1 MAVAKGTVGN
11 NGGGNRFGALLCV
24 VSRPRGL
31 WVDQTHKKYC
41 RINGEN
47 HPFCYYIDR
56 EGASVDLKWYIV
68 HTYSGFENKVKKTL
82 EERIKNLGQEE
93 FFGKVLVP
101 TEQVVELR
109 QGQKR
114 TSSRKFYPG
123 YILVQMQLNDDTWH
137 TVRNT
142 AKVTGFVGGE
152 VKPTPIPDEEAER
165 IIQQMQEGVSKPK
178 PRYQFEEGDEVR
190 VVDGPFS
197 NFQGI
202 VEEVKPDKE
211 KLRVLITIFGR
222 PTPVELE
229 FIQVNKV

>member
-1 MAVAKGTVGN
+1 V
-11 NGGGNRFGALLCV
+11 
-24 VSRPRGL
+24 
-31 WVDQTHKKYC
+31 
-41 RINGEN
+41 E
-47 HPFCYYIDR
+47 
-56 EGASVDLKWYIV
+56 LKWYIV

-93 FFGKVLVP
+93 RFGQVLVP

-109 QGQKR
+109 QGQKK

-123 YILVQMQLNDDTWH
+123 YILVQMHLDDDTWH

-197 NFQGI
+197 NFNGI

-222 PTPVELE
+222 ATPVELE

>member
-1 MAVAKGTVGN
+1 V
-11 NGGGNRFGALLCV
+11 
-24 VSRPRGL
+24 
-31 WVDQTHKKYC
+31 
-41 RINGEN
+41 E
-47 HPFCYYIDR
+47 
-56 EGASVDLKWYIV
+56 LKWYIV

-93 FFGKVLVP
+93 RFGQVLVP
-101 TEQVVELR
+101 IEQVVELR
-109 QGQKR
+109 QGQKK

-123 YILVQMQLNDDTWH
+123 YILVQMHLDDDTWH

-197 NFQGI
+197 NFNGI

-222 PTPVELE
+222 ATPVELE

>member
-1 MAVAKGTVGN
+1 
-11 NGGGNRFGALLCV
+11 L
-24 VSRPRGL
+24 
-31 WVDQTHKKYC
+31 
-41 RINGEN
+41 E
-47 HPFCYYIDR
+47 
-56 EGASVDLKWYIV
+56 LKWYIV

-82 EERIKNLGQEE
+82 EERIRNLGQEE

-123 YILVQMQLNDDTWH
+123 YILVQMNLNDETWH

-152 VKPTPIPDEEAER
+152 IRPTPVPDEEAER
-165 IIQQMQEGVSKPK
+165 IILQMEEGVSRPK

-190 VVDGPFS
+190 VIDGPFN

-202 VEEVKPDKE
+202 VDEVKAEKE

-222 PTPVELE
+222 ATPVELE
-229 FIQVNKV
+229 FIQVNKI